1 MKHALK
7 LSAVL
12 LLLAPMAW
20 AADSPKATPKTN
32 LLDYSAPVLISGDAA
47 KKVMADNIPARVW
60 ALFPAS
66 KYTFISQVEGG
77 LTSGGACVVTAR
89 VMLMPL
95 TPTAKAVLFRP
106 QKSATAFDTLAGA
119 SAAQC
124 ATLAQDKLK
133 EATAAVVSSLVKT

>member
-1 MKHALK
+1 MTHPLMLTA
-7 LSAVL
+7 AL
-12 LLLAPMAW
+12 LLLAPTAW
-20 AADSPKATPKTN
+20 AADPPKTN
-32 LLDYSAPVLISGDAA
+32 LLDYSTPALISGDAA
-47 KKVMADNIPARVW
+47 KKVMDEAIPARVW
-60 ALFPAS
+60 KLFPAS

-77 LTSGGACVVTAR
+77 MTSSGACVVTAR

-106 QKSATAFDTLAGA
+106 QKTATAFDSLPGA
-119 SAAQC
+119 TSAQC